1 MPSVLVE
8 HLLTLTE
15 SLWEASGRC
24 LPCVKGEAERCNSQI
39 LGICREEITWQL
51 FNNVISDVF

>member
-1 MPSVLVE
+1 MLA
-8 HLLTLTE
+8 E

-24 LPCVKGEAERCNSQI
+24 LPCAKGDAERCNSQI
-39 LGICREEITWQL
+39 RNKSLGFVVGGNDIRQL